1 MSELRITI
9 DLSEHAYDALN
20 KLTSSLDKLLANHLL
35 REDNFQEFAE
45 AEAEPKKQAIP
56 KKTEVTKEQ
65 SADPKTE
72 SVDFEKLRAEIR
84 MLASSKKVAGKDV
97 KAVLKAFGGKLSE
110 VANDKLVALRD
121 EMAAL

>member
-1 MSELRITI
+1 MGEFKITVELS
-9 DLSEHAYDALN
+9 DKAYEVLS
-20 KLTSSLDKLLANHLL
+20 KLTSSLDNLLANQLL
-35 REDNFQEFAE
+35 QEGNFQEFAE
-45 AEAEPKKQAIP
+45 AEPKKKVVPKQAEVVEEKP
-56 KKTEVTKEQ
+56 TE
-65 SADPKTE
+65 PKTE

-110 VANDKLVALRD
+110 VSDDKLEALRD

>member
-1 MSELRITI
+1 MGEFKITVELS
-9 DLSEHAYDALN
+9 DKAYEVLS
-20 KLTSSLDKLLANHLL
+20 KLTSSLDNLLANQLL
-35 REDNFQEFAE
+35 QEGNFQEFAE
-45 AEAEPKKQAIP
+45 AEPKKKVAP
-56 KKTEVTKEQ
+56 KQTEVVEEKPAE
-65 SADPKTE
+65 PKTE

-110 VANDKLVALRD
+110 VSDDKLEALRD

>member
-1 MSELRITI
+1 MGEFKITVELS
-9 DLSEHAYDALN
+9 DKAYEVLS
-20 KLTSSLDKLLANHLL
+20 KLTSSLDNLLANQLL
-35 REDNFQEFAE
+35 QEGNFQEFAE
-45 AEAEPKKQAIP
+45 AEPKKKVVP
-56 KKTEVTKEQ
+56 KQTEVSEEKPAE
-65 SADPKTE
+65 PKTE

-110 VANDKLVALRD
+110 VSDDKLEALRD

>member
-9 DLSEHAYDALN
+9 DLSEHAYNALN
-20 KLTSSLDKLLANHLL
+20 KLTSSLDNLLANQLL
-35 REDNFQEFAE
+35 QEGNFQKFV
-45 AEAEPKKQAIP
+45 EAEPKKKVVP
-56 KKTEVTKEQ
+56 KQTEVVEEKPAE
-65 SADPKTE
+65 PKTE

>member
-1 MSELRITI
+1 MSEFKITVE
-9 DLSEHAYDALN
+9 LSDRAYEVLG
-20 KLTSSLDKLLANHLL
+20 KLTSSLDNLLANQLL
-35 REDNFQEFAE
+35 QEGNFQEFAE
-45 AEAEPKKQAIP
+45 AEPKKKKAAP
-56 KKTEVTKEQ
+56 KQTEVVEEKPAE
-65 SADPKTE
+65 PKTE

-110 VANDKLVALRD
+110 VSDDKLEALRD

>member
-1 MSELRITI
+1 MGEFKITVELS
-9 DLSEHAYDALN
+9 DKAYEVLS
-20 KLTSSLDKLLANHLL
+20 KLTSSLDNLLANQLL
-35 REDNFQEFAE
+35 QKGNFQEFAE
-45 AEAEPKKQAIP
+45 AEPKKKAAP
-56 KKTEVTKEQ
+56 KQTEVVEEKPAE
-65 SADPKTE
+65 PKTE

-110 VANDKLVALRD
+110 VSDDKLEALRD

>member
-1 MSELRITI
+1 MGGFKITVELS
-9 DLSEHAYDALN
+9 DKAYEVLS
-20 KLTSSLDKLLANHLL
+20 KLTSSLDNLLANQLL
-35 REDNFQEFAE
+35 QEGNFQEFAE
-45 AEAEPKKQAIP
+45 AEPKKKVVP
-56 KKTEVTKEQ
+56 KKTEVVEEKPAE
-65 SADPKTE
+65 PKTE

-110 VANDKLVALRD
+110 VADNKLEALRD

>member
-1 MSELRITI
+1 MGEFKITVELS
-9 DLSEHAYDALN
+9 DKAYEVLS
-20 KLTSSLDKLLANHLL
+20 KLTSSLDNLLANQLL
-35 REDNFQEFAE
+35 QEGNFQEFAE
-45 AEAEPKKQAIP
+45 AEPKKKVVP
-56 KKTEVTKEQ
+56 KKTEVVEEKPAE
-65 SADPKTE
+65 PKTD

-110 VANDKLVALRD
+110 VSDDKLEALRD

>member
-20 KLTSSLDKLLANHLL
+20 KLTSSLDNLLANQLL
-35 REDNFQEFAE
+35 QEGNSQEFAE
-45 AEAEPKKQAIP
+45 AEPKKKAMP
-56 KKTEVTKEQ
+56 KQVEVSEEKTAE
-65 SADPKTE
+65 PKTE

-110 VANDKLVALRD
+110 VSDDKLEALRD

>member
-1 MSELRITI
+1 MSEFKITVE
-9 DLSEHAYDALN
+9 LSDKAYEVLS
-20 KLTSSLDKLLANHLL
+20 KLTSSLDNLLANQLL
-35 REDNFQEFAE
+35 QEGNFQEFAE
-45 AEAEPKKQAIP
+45 AEPKKKVVP
-56 KKTEVTKEQ
+56 KKTEVVEEKPVE
-65 SADPKTE
+65 PKTE

-110 VANDKLVALRD
+110 VSDDKLEALRD

>member
-1 MSELRITI
+1 MGEFKITVELS
-9 DLSEHAYDALN
+9 DKAYEVLS
-20 KLTSSLDKLLANHLL
+20 KLTSSLDNLLANQLL
-35 REDNFQEFAE
+35 QEGNFQEFAE
-45 AEAEPKKQAIP
+45 AEPKKKVVP
-56 KKTEVTKEQ
+56 KKTEVVEEKPVE
-65 SADPKTE
+65 PKTE

-110 VANDKLVALRD
+110 VSDDKLEALRD

>member
-1 MSELRITI
+1 MGEFKITVELSDRAYEV
-9 DLSEHAYDALN
+9 LS
-20 KLTSSLDKLLANHLL
+20 KLTSSLDNLLANQLSQ
-35 REDNFQEFAE
+35 EGNFKEF
-45 AEAEPKKQAIP
+45 AEAEPKKKVVP
-56 KKTEVTKEQ
+56 KKTEVVEEKPAE
-65 SADPKTE
+65 PKTE

-110 VANDKLVALRD
+110 VSDDKLEALRD

>member
-1 MSELRITI
+1 MGEFKITVELSDRAYEV
-9 DLSEHAYDALN
+9 LS
-20 KLTSSLDKLLANHLL
+20 KLTSSLDNLLANQLL
-35 REDNFQEFAE
+35 QERNFKEF
-45 AEAEPKKQAIP
+45 AEAEPKKKVVP
-56 KKTEVTKEQ
+56 KKTEVVEEKPAE
-65 SADPKTE
+65 PKTE

-110 VANDKLVALRD
+110 VSDDKLEALRD

>member
-1 MSELRITI
+1 MGEFKITVELS
-9 DLSEHAYDALN
+9 DKAYEVLS
-20 KLTSSLDKLLANHLL
+20 KLTSSLANLLANQLL
-35 REDNFQEFAE
+35 QEGNFQEFAE
-45 AEAEPKKQAIP
+45 AAPKKKVVP
-56 KKTEVTKEQ
+56 KKTEVVEEKPAE
-65 SADPKTE
+65 PKTA

-110 VANDKLVALRD
+110 VSDDKLEALRD

>member
-45 AEAEPKKQAIP
+45 AES
-56 KKTEVTKEQ
+56 KKTTKKAEVSEEKPTET
-65 SADPKTE
+65 KTE
-72 SVDFEKLRAEIR
+72 AVDFEKLRAEIR
-84 MLASSKKVAGKDV
+84 TLASSKKVAGKDV
-97 KAVLKAFGGKLSE
+97 KAVLKSFGGKLSE
-110 VANDKLVALRD
+110 VANDRLVALRD

>member
-1 MSELRITI
+1 MGEFKITVELS
-9 DLSEHAYDALN
+9 DKAYEVLS
-20 KLTSSLDKLLANHLL
+20 KLTSSLDNLLANQLL
-35 REDNFQEFAE
+35 QEGNFQEFAE
-45 AEAEPKKQAIP
+45 AEPKKKVVC
-56 KKTEVTKEQ
+56 KKTEVVEEKPAE
-65 SADPKTE
+65 PKTE

-110 VANDKLVALRD
+110 VSDDKLDALRD

>member
-1 MSELRITI
+1 MS
-9 DLSEHAYDALN
+9 
-20 KLTSSLDKLLANHLL
+20 
-35 REDNFQEFAE
+35 
-45 AEAEPKKQAIP
+45 EAEPKKKVVP
-56 KKTEVTKEQ
+56 KKTEVVEEKPAE
-65 SADPKTE
+65 PKTE

-110 VANDKLVALRD
+110 VADNKLEALRD